1 MSAIT
6 KVHVCR
12 QQAQQS
18 TLFSNSH
25 VTMIHVHVN
34 VTLLCQHFSTYECA
48 RAWALFTA
56 TLHAAHPCSTPILA
70 MVLGFWPARP
80 VVNVNAGVSGPQH
93 ATGSSWRLRLRCA
106 VIARTS
112 CVKIQSVSQFHR
124 APPRAHSTTVSPD
137 GCQDSRL
144 THSKPHE
151 RIFVMLTKYR

>member
-1 MSAIT
+1 MSAAGT
-6 KVHVCR
+6 TVHAFFQLTCHNDTVC
-12 QQAQQS
+12 
-18 TLFSNSH
+18 
-25 VTMIHVHVN
+25 VHVN

-80 VVNVNAGVSGPQH
+80 VVNVNGAPTRNRVKLAPAAALRSHRAYELCQDSVS
-93 ATGSSWRLRLRCA
+93 
-106 VIARTS
+106 
-112 CVKIQSVSQFHR
+112 QSVSSR
-124 APPRAHSTTVSPD
+124 PPRAHSTTVSPD

-151 RIFVMLTKYR
+151 RIFVRLTKYR